1 MADREM
7 IAATLTA
14 GVLSAYTFAI
24 GAETT
29 PAQVAVR
36 LYHQVLAQLAASSG
50 EAPVSPQA
58 SGSTP

>member
-14 GVLSAYTFAI
+14 GILSAFTFAI
-24 GAETT
+24 GSETT

-36 LYHQVLAQLAASSG
+36 LYHQVLAQLAASPGG
-50 EAPVSPQA
+50 EVVPPQA